1 VWLHLRIIDA
11 HLHFTNH
18 GGLKETANEIGQVDY
33 STKGLMKEFEE
44 ANVVVGIV
52 MTTPGADEDQFS
64 GDPIELE
71 DPDCLLS
78 CVGVN
83 PIELQQNSDELKR
96 IESEL
101 NKNHVVGMK
110 LYAGYFHYYVY
121 DPIYDPI
128 YELARKYNVPVV
140 IHCGD
145 TQSAHGL
152 LKYSHPLTI
161 DELAVKHQDITFVI
175 CHLGVPWVMDT
186 AELILKNPNVYTDVS
201 GLIAGNKDHVEELK
215 DTRLFI
221 DPIQQGFVYANRYD
235 KILFGTDWPL
245 VPIAPYVAFIQHIIP
260 DMYHEDVFYNNALKV
275 FPKMKSIIDSQS
287 NK

>member
-1 VWLHLRIIDA
+1 MKIIDT

-18 GGLKETANEIGQVDY
+18 EGLEETAREIGQVEY
-33 STKGLMKEFEE
+33 SAKGLMKEFED
-44 ANVVVGIV
+44 ANVVAGIV
-52 MTTPGADEDQFS
+52 MMTPGDDEDRS
-64 GDPIELE
+64 IEDSIALMLGE
-71 DPDCLLS
+71 DEPCCLMA

-83 PIELQQNSDELKR
+83 PIRLQENNDELIR
-96 IESEL
+96 IEKEL
-101 NKNHVVGMK
+101 NKKNVIGIK

-121 DPIYDPI
+121 DQVYDPI

-145 TQSAHGL
+145 TQSARGL

-161 DELAVKHQDITFVI
+161 DELAVNHPDITFVI

-201 GLIAGNKDHVEELK
+201 GLLAGNKDHVRTMK
-215 DTRLFI
+215 DTRLFVE
-221 DPIQQGFVYANRYD
+221 PLQQGFVYANRYD

-245 VPIAPYVAFIQHIIP
+245 VPIGPYVEFVQHIIP
-260 DMYHEDVFYNNALKV
+260 DMYHEDVFYKNALRV
-275 FPKMKSIIDSQS
+275 FPKLKSLL
-287 NK
+287 NGK